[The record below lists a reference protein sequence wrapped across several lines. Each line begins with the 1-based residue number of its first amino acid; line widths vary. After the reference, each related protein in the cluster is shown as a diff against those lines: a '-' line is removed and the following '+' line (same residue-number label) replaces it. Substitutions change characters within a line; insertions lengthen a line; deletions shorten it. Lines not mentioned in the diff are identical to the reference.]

1 MKITIN
7 RMEISKY
14 KRRINTLE
22 LEKKELEEIIKDGLF
37 KEFIKKINEP
47 LELERL
53 RKENK
58 RLRKKIKDLKEEMK

>member
-1 MKITIN
+1 MKNVIK
-7 RMEISKY
+7 ESKY
-14 KRRINTLE
+14 RRRINTLE
-22 LEKKELEEIIKDGLF
+22 LEKKELEEIIKEGLF

-58 RLRKKIKDLKEEMK
+58 RLRKKIKDLKKEME

>member
-1 MKITIN
+1 MKIAIN
-7 RMEISKY
+7 RIEISKY

-22 LEKKELEEIIKDGLF
+22 LEKKELEEVIKEGLF

-47 LELERL
+47 IELERL

>member
-7 RMEISKY
+7 RIEVAKY

-22 LEKKELEEIIKDGLF
+22 LEKKDLEEIIKDGLF

-58 RLRKKIKDLKEEMK
+58 KLRKKIKDLKKEVE

>member
-1 MKITIN
+1 MKIAIN
-7 RMEISKY
+7 RIEVSKY

-22 LEKKELEEIIKDGLF
+22 LEKKELEEVIKDGLF

-58 RLRKKIKDLKEEMK
+58 KLRKKIKDLKKEMK

>member
-7 RMEISKY
+7 RIEVAKY
-14 KRRINTLE
+14 KKRINTLE
-22 LEKKELEEIIKDGLF
+22 LEKKELEEIIKNNLVKELF
-37 KEFIKKINEP
+37 KKINEP

-58 RLRKKIKDLKEEMK
+58 KLRKKIKDLKKEMK

>member
-7 RMEISKY
+7 RIEVSKY

-47 LELERL
+47 IELERL

>member
-7 RMEISKY
+7 RIEVSKY

-22 LEKKELEEIIKDGLF
+22 LEKKELEEVIKEGLF

-58 RLRKKIKDLKEEMK
+58 RLRKKIKDLKEEME

>member
-1 MKITIN
+1 MKIAIN
-7 RMEISKY
+7 RIEVAKY

-22 LEKKELEEIIKDGLF
+22 LEKKDLEEIIKDGLF

-53 RKENK
+53 RNENK
-58 RLRKKIKDLKEEMK
+58 KLRKKIKDLKKEVE

>member
-7 RMEISKY
+7 RIEVAKY

-22 LEKKELEEIIKDGLF
+22 LEKKDLEEIIKDGLF

-53 RKENK
+53 RNENK
-58 RLRKKIKDLKEEMK
+58 KLRKKIKDLKKEMK

>member
-1 MKITIN
+1 MKIAIN
-7 RMEISKY
+7 RIEISKY

-22 LEKKELEEIIKDGLF
+22 LEKKELEEIIKECLF

-47 LELERL
+47 IELERL

>member
-7 RMEISKY
+7 RIEVSKY

-22 LEKKELEEIIKDGLF
+22 LEKKELEEIIKEGLF

-58 RLRKKIKDLKEEMK
+58 RLRKKIKDLKEEME

>member
-1 MKITIN
+1 MKIAIN
-7 RMEISKY
+7 RIEVAKY

-22 LEKKELEEIIKDGLF
+22 LEKKDLEEIIKDGLF

-58 RLRKKIKDLKEEMK
+58 KLRKKIKKLKKEME

>member
-1 MKITIN
+1 MKIAIN
-7 RMEISKY
+7 RIEVAKY

-53 RKENK
+53 RNENK
-58 RLRKKIKDLKEEMK
+58 KLRKKIKDLKKEME

>member
-1 MKITIN
+1 MKIAIN
-7 RMEISKY
+7 RIEVAKY

-22 LEKKELEEIIKDGLF
+22 LEKKELEEIIKNNLVKELF
-37 KEFIKKINEP
+37 KKINEP

-58 RLRKKIKDLKEEMK
+58 KLRKKIKDLKKEMK

>member
-1 MKITIN
+1 MKIAIN
-7 RMEISKY
+7 RIEVAKY

-53 RKENK
+53 RNENK
-58 RLRKKIKDLKEEMK
+58 KLRKKIKKLKEEVE

>member
-1 MKITIN
+1 MKIAIN
-7 RMEISKY
+7 RIEVAKY

-22 LEKKELEEIIKDGLF
+22 LEKKELEEIIKNNLVKELF
-37 KEFIKKINEP
+37 KKINEP

-58 RLRKKIKDLKEEMK
+58 KLRKKIKDLKKEME

>member
-1 MKITIN
+1 MKIAIN
-7 RMEISKY
+7 RIEVAKY

-22 LEKKELEEIIKDGLF
+22 LEKKDLEEIIKDGLF

-58 RLRKKIKDLKEEMK
+58 KLRKKIKDLKKEVE

>member
-1 MKITIN
+1 MKIAIN
-7 RMEISKY
+7 RIEISKY

-22 LEKKELEEIIKDGLF
+22 LEKKELEEIIKEGLF

-47 LELERL
+47 IELERL

>member
-7 RMEISKY
+7 RIEVSKY

-58 RLRKKIKDLKEEMK
+58 KLRKKIKDLKEEME